1 MKNESRQGRKKY
13 AFVQQL
19 PCSFRFEHK
28 GPGIITRVGVTR
40 SALAVSRRDRKS
52 EQMNP
57 VAIGGAADHV
67 HVLVSLPPTLSV
79 AKAAQLLKGNSSKW
93 IHETF
98 PKMRSF
104 EWQEGYGAFSI
115 GISSV
120 DATVAYI
127 RNQADHHRT
136 RSFRE
141 ELSTMLRKHGFEFKE
156 EMLD

>member
-1 MKNESRQGRKKY
+1 MHSFNSCLVHFVWSTKDRESLLASELR
-13 AFVQQL
+13 
-19 PCSFRFEHK
+19 
-28 GPGIITRVGVTR
+28 R
-40 SALAVSRRDRKS
+40 SPLAVSRRHRKS
-52 EQMNP
+52 EQNESGSWRSCRP
-57 VAIGGAADHV
+57 RARADVTAADAFSGEGGTASQRKFFEMDSRNV
-67 HVLVSLPPTLSV
+67 
-79 AKAAQLLKGNSSKW
+79 
-93 IHETF
+93 
-98 PKMRSF
+98 PKMRLF